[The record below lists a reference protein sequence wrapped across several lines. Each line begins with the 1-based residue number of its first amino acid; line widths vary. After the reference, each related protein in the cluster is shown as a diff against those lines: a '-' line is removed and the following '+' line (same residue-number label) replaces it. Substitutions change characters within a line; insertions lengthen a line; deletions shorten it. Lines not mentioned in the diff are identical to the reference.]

1 MGRAFVVGDGIDTDV
16 IAPGRYLMLDP
27 PEMAMHCLESVRPDF
42 AKTVQPGDILV
53 AGENFG
59 IGSSRE
65 LAAGALKELGIAVV
79 LAKSYA
85 RIFYRNALNIGLPVL
100 QLPRGVEIAEGDDV
114 EVDIAAGK
122 IYNKT
127 QATQAQTRGLPPHLR
142 AMVEDGGLIPHLKKK
157 LLENQQEQHAQ
168 TP

>member
-1 MGRAFVVGDGIDTDV
+1 MGDGIDTDV

-27 PEMAMHCLESVRPDF
+27 GDMAIHCLESVRPDF
-42 AKTVQPGDILV
+42 AKNVQTGDILV

-65 LAAGALKELGIAVV
+65 LAAGALKELGIAVI
-79 LAKSYA
+79 LSKSFA

-100 QLPRGVEIAEGDDV
+100 ELPRDFEITEGDDV

-127 QATQAQTRGLPPHLR
+127 QATQTQTTSLPPHLR
-142 AMVEDGGLIPHLKKK
+142 SMVEDGGLIPHLKRK
-157 LLENQQEQHAQ
+157 LVTTKTKHE
-168 TP
+168 